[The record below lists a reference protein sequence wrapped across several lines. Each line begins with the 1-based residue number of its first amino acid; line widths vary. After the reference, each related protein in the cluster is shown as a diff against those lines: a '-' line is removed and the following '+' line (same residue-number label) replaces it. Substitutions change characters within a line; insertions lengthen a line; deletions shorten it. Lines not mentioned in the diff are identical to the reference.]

1 MNLFVVH
8 LTSGFLI
15 TAMLFGGGLL
25 VLLPSLSSGDI
36 VIFQNIKTLK
46 GLIVSYL
53 QGKSWTS
60 LQHSPGKGNDKQAK
74 EVDSPGLTPVHR
86 AYTFRAA
93 PQDLPSQNI
102 GSPHTLVELKGNL
115 KPRLADLAVRRKRGE
130 GCVDELAAEEGL
142 RWVAP
147 LRQWLALAVMWVS
160 AAARRRLTTCLT
172 KRKMTRCISSLPN
185 LVRILRTPITLV
197 LMYCARKEQCGNVGD
212 VLTHQKRFL
221 VPPVP
226 AVEGPII
233 DFCLRN
239 TLGDAGSLNSG
250 GAGDEGADDAV
261 IVAILV
267 VRENVALLPTR
278 LRQLQLCAVALN
290 TSQRVVLAAS
300 S

>member
-1 MNLFVVH
+1 MDLPTVGEGENAW
-8 LTSGFLI
+8 LI
-15 TAMLFGGGLL
+15 RLRPTFCCAL
-25 VLLPSLSSGDI
+25 DI
-36 VIFQNIKTLK
+36 WIFDHCNALWRRPIGIAPIAARQIL
-46 GLIVSYL
+46 
-53 QGKSWTS
+53 
-60 LQHSPGKGNDKQAK
+60 D
-74 EVDSPGLTPVHR
+74 LTPALTWADSSASSIH
-86 AYTFRAA
+86 
-93 PQDLPSQNI
+93 LPCSTA
-102 GSPHTLVELKGNL
+102 GFALPEYWVSTH
-115 KPRLADLAVRRKRGE
+115 LAVRRERGE

-160 AAARRRLTTCLT
+160 AAARRRLTTC
-172 KRKMTRCISSLPN
+172 

-233 DFCLRN
+233 DFCLGN

>member
-36 VIFQNIKTLK
+36 VTFQNIKILK

-60 LQHSPGKGNDKQAK
+60 LQHSPGKGIDEQAK

-115 KPRLADLAVRRKRGE
+115 KPRSADLAVRRERGE

-221 VPPVP
+221 VPPDV
-226 AVEGPII
+226 
-233 DFCLRN
+233 
-239 TLGDAGSLNSG
+239 TLYDWHPVS
-250 GAGDEGADDAV
+250 
-261 IVAILV
+261 
-267 VRENVALLPTR
+267 ENHLF
-278 LRQLQLCAVALN
+278 LQLKDPSLTFASGTHWVMLAPS
-290 TSQRVVLAAS
+290 TVVVQGTKARMTP
-300 S
+300 